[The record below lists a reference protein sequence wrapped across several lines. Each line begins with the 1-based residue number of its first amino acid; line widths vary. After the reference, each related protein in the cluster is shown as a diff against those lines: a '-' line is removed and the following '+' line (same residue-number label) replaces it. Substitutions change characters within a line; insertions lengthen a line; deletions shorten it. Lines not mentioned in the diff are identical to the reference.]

1 MIIGFLG
8 GTVLGV
14 LFFGGL
20 YYSVGRLT
28 QAKYPALMMMI
39 STVIRMAILLAG
51 VYLLVDGDFRK
62 ILAALVGIVLAKFAI
77 LFIVEK
83 KWPVRKG
90 KE

>member
-8 GTVLGV
+8 GTLLGF

-20 YYSVGRLT
+20 YYSVARIT
-28 QAKYPALMMMI
+28 SVKYPALMMMI
-39 STVIRMAILLAG
+39 STVVRMVILLAG
-51 VYLLVDGDFRK
+51 VYLLVDGDFK
-62 ILAALVGIVLAKFAI
+62 TILAALVGIVLAKFVL

-90 KE
+90 KV